1 MFPSI
6 DGCFLDQAV
15 ERPTL
20 SGLEFGPRLGTQAH
34 KMFAAGMEV
43 LLDRGHNALKE
54 THIINVGRGGKGVA
68 AEVMSG
74 RCPCILHA
82 KPLMKWITNRGRMLK
97 LNEALRLQ
105 GMSPEK
111 MKKPGNVS
119 ERQFAMQVGN
129 AMSVNVVE
137 RILTRLLPAAGLTGP
152 LEDRWASGA
161 ARRELALTRE

>member
-1 MFPSI
+1 MFS
-6 DGCFLDQAV
+6 DLNLGARAYGSC
-15 ERPTL
+15 E
-20 SGLEFGPRLGTQAH
+20 PRSRAYG
-34 KMFAAGMEV
+34 
-43 LLDRGHNALKE
+43 
-54 THIINVGRGGKGVA
+54 
-68 AEVMSG
+68 S
-74 RCPCILHA
+74 
-82 KPLMKWITNRGRMLK
+82 
-97 LNEALRLQ
+97 

-111 MKKPGNVS
+111 RKKPGNVS